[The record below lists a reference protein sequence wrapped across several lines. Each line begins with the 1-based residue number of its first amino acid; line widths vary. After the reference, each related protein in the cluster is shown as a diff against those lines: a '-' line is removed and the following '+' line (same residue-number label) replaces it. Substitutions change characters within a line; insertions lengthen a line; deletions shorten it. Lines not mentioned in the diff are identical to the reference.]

1 MAASLRQRFL
11 RVLCCGAP
19 PRASSGG
26 DPGHG
31 GGTGAEEVLLMEGFL
46 FKRTRSVFKTWNRRW
61 FIIHNNQ
68 LLYKKRF
75 KHDFT
80 VLAEDLQRCSVQ
92 SCEDTGLRFCFRVV
106 TPTRSCTF
114 QADCEAGRRAWISAI
129 QNLTE
134 REEETVES
142 EVNYHYHYTPGGEGI
157 SSRLC
162 NTSLIRLNQ
171 QESDGYENDSE
182 SGSHP
187 L

>member
-1 MAASLRQRFL
+1 MAASLRQRLL

-31 GGTGAEEVLLMEGFL
+31 GGAEAEEALLMEG
-46 FKRTRSVFKTWNRRW
+46 WW

-75 KHDFT
+75 KRDFT

-92 SCEDTGLRFCFRVV
+92 SCEDAGRRFCFRVV

-142 EVNYHYHYTPGGEGI
+142 EVLFTTLM
-157 SSRLC
+157 LC
-162 NTSLIRLNQ
+162 FHTSTFPLHR
-171 QESDGYENDSE
+171 DGSLEVL
-182 SGSHP
+182 HAVP
-187 L
+187 V